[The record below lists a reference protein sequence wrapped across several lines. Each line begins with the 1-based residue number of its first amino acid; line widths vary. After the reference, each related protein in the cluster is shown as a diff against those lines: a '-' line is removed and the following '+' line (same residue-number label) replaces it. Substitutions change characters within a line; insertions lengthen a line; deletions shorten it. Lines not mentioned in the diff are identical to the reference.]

1 MAGEGA
7 HVPQEKG
14 VFGSA
19 ESHARSLSQAA
30 ASIPGAIGSVP
41 AAVAGAGALAAGM
54 VSQHRSNSGQPDLAS
69 VPEEGRTVKQQPEKA
84 PASENVSHNL
94 SSTCTLASG
103 FCTKVTAPSHNLQQ
117 RHFCFAPCTI
127 CPYSWGHASLKT
139 KLGIFA
145 AADDQKPPASCLTRW
160 CLQAACI
167 LRL

>member
-1 MAGEGA
+1 MVMELCGEQMKYAQHNGSAEVPAQATEQASAASVAGEGA

-14 VFGSA
+14 IFGSA

-54 VSQHRSNSGQPDLAS
+54 VRQHRSNSGQPDLAS

-84 PASENVSHNL
+84 PASENVSPNL

-103 FCTKVTAPSHNLQQ
+103 FCTKVTAPSHILQQ
-117 RHFCFAPCTI
+117 RLSALLFV
-127 CPYSWGHASLKT
+127 
-139 KLGIFA
+139 
-145 AADDQKPPASCLTRW
+145 Q
-160 CLQAACI
+160 
-167 LRL
+167 

>member
-1 MAGEGA
+1 MVMELCGEQMKYAQHNGSAEVPAQATEQASAASVAGEGA

-14 VFGSA
+14 IFGSA

-69 VPEEGRTVKQQPEKA
+69 VPEEGRTAKQQPEKA
-84 PASENVSHNL
+84 PASENISPNL

-103 FCTKVTAPSHNLQQ
+103 FCTQVTAPLHDLQQ
-117 RHFCFAPCTI
+117 RLSALLLVQCVLIVRATQF
-127 CPYSWGHASLKT
+127 
-139 KLGIFA
+139 
-145 AADDQKPPASCLTRW
+145 
-160 CLQAACI
+160 
-167 LRL
+167 